1 MGRLLQLLTR
11 ASASGAWW
19 PGCPEFSLAD
29 AVPSVPLKVLLVV
42 AHPDDE
48 SECAA
53 TLYRITHGLGGVVDQ
68 VIVTNGAGGQHF
80 SAPGLEYYGLSG
92 SPGVAKALPR
102 LRRREVMRAGQ
113 IIGIRNHYFLEQDD
127 TGFTLDPAEGLR
139 SWNLPWIRRQLQH
152 LLQCEGYDLV
162 LTLLPTQDTHGHHKT
177 VAMLALE
184 AAAAMPCDARPA
196 VAGVRAASPA
206 GGALPVFHELD
217 GFPGTR
223 TTSGAPVWAFDRRTP
238 LLRNAALD
246 HSIIVHWV
254 IAEHKSQGM
263 FQMEYGRNTHEYV
276 WQFATGQERWDGLW
290 QRFGE
295 PGPVDQQL
303 AGAEAA

>member
-113 IIGIRNHYFLEQDD
+113 IVDD
-127 TGFTLDPAEGLR
+127 
-139 SWNLPWIRRQLQH
+139 LPVAADRPRTTDAL
-152 LLQCEGYDLV
+152 
-162 LTLLPTQDTHGHHKT
+162 LLPEMVRIKHILLTHLG
-177 VAMLALE
+177 LE
-184 AAAAMPCDARPA
+184 AAR
-196 VAGVRAASPA
+196 
-206 GGALPVFHELD
+206 
-217 GFPGTR
+217 
-223 TTSGAPVWAFDRRTP
+223 
-238 LLRNAALD
+238 
-246 HSIIVHWV
+246 
-254 IAEHKSQGM
+254 
-263 FQMEYGRNTHEYV
+263 
-276 WQFATGQERWDGLW
+276 
-290 QRFGE
+290 
-295 PGPVDQQL
+295 
-303 AGAEAA
+303 